1 MGDEI
6 KDMKESIDK
15 ITENVRSLSRMI
27 KAYDNGDIVWLGFDG
42 DMIPDSWFGGT
53 YIYKNGKEYKFYGL
67 GLHAPVFTQ
76 LENENMFFVNDT
88 DFEKTEKCIDD
99 LCFIEVTK
107 IERSYVI
114 ELDKLYFKR
123 VKETREAVGHE

>member
-42 DMIPDSWFGGT
+42 DMKEFIDFFNK
-53 YIYKNGKEYKFYGL
+53 YIHGL
-67 GLHAPVFTQ
+67 EVRIYTR
-76 LENENMFFVNDT
+76 
-88 DFEKTEKCIDD
+88 TEKSISSMD
-99 LCFIEVTK
+99 LDCTPLFLLSWKTK
-107 IERSYVI
+107 ICF
-114 ELDKLYFKR
+114 L
-123 VKETREAVGHE
+123 

>member
-1 MGDEI
+1 M
-6 KDMKESIDK
+6 
-15 ITENVRSLSRMI
+15 
-27 KAYDNGDIVWLGFDG
+27 
-42 DMIPDSWFGGT
+42 
-53 YIYKNGKEYKFYGL
+53 
-67 GLHAPVFTQ
+67 
-76 LENENMFFVNDT
+76 NDT

-123 VKETREAVGHE
+123 VKETREVVGHE

>member
-53 YIYKNGKEYKFYGL
+53 YIYKNGKEYKFL
-67 GLHAPVFTQ
+67 DCTPLF
-76 LENENMFFVNDT
+76 LLSW
-88 DFEKTEKCIDD
+88 K
-99 LCFIEVTK
+99 TK
-107 IERSYVI
+107 ICF
-114 ELDKLYFKR
+114 L
-123 VKETREAVGHE
+123 